1 MRKFYLFM
9 LALIAFTLNVSAGVR
24 VLYQQ
29 HFEGATDAAS
39 AGWTSPNVSGGFTIG
54 SDQFGKYLLF
64 NSGTNNDR
72 SAHTLWGADI
82 FSGVSAN
89 EYTVS
94 FQFSPKQF
102 GNNHTTT
109 ELTVMSDETTCTKKA
124 NYNFVGVEGSQW
136 LFDLTQQSTT
146 GAAATGDQ
154 PFAINND
161 VSKTIML
168 TAGTYYNIQLNVNVA
183 DRTVAYS
190 LSPLTN
196 PDDITSGTYTV
207 PEGTSMYA
215 TGIYYLAGRYQNQ
228 GVFDN
233 ITVSAL
239 IDEDVANVPT
249 VSLSNVNNQQRVYS
263 ISFLEDE
270 TLHYKFAD
278 GEEEEVSYMDTE
290 EGVYTWSNNPNYNP
304 ENEELV
310 KDACNA
316 GTLEVWTTCG
326 DAESEHVTTE
336 VENTI
341 VAVPTATT
349 TIVNVSEGFGK
360 TFTLNVDN
368 STVPLQPKLFLA
380 YEFKN
385 EAGEVVDSKS
395 GLSSGDQV
403 EVPSKGTLKITTS
416 AFGYGTASTTKAND
430 VEYTRTGEYNFAHW
444 TVDDI
449 TKAGFSEDGECSHR
463 FATYGRF
470 YWYDSASYDATAED
484 NSAARQLYNTF
495 TQYTKA
501 ASAWE
506 DGKISGDLYFTTTPA
521 VNVYIFQGVGLVLNG
536 QKGDAG
542 DGNWINSMNL
552 KVDNLTSND
561 FVVVSGYSNYGSDAL
576 HPVCASQDEFLA
588 ADNGAAKGVYPG
600 DTEFS
605 LYRYSDCI
613 SRIQVFKPVGGSTGI
628 KGVNTVETAAPA
640 VKKVVTKNGVVIV
653 KGDKVFS
660 VAGAQMK

>member
-1 MRKFYLFM
+1 M
-9 LALIAFTLNVSAGVR
+9 LALIAFTLNASAGVR

-29 HFEGATDAAS
+29 NFEGATDAAS
-39 AGWTSPNVSGGFTIG
+39 AGWTSPNVPGGFTIG

-64 NSGTNNDR
+64 NSGANNDR

-89 EYTVS
+89 EYTLS

-102 GNNHTTT
+102 GSNHTTT

-124 NYNFVGVEGSQW
+124 NSNFVGVEGSQW

-146 GAAATGDQ
+146 GAAPTGDQ

-161 VSKTIML
+161 ASKTIML
-168 TAGTYYNIQLNVNVA
+168 TAGTYYDIQLKVNVA
-183 DRTVAYS
+183 ERTVEYS

-196 PDDITSGTYTV
+196 PDDITSDTYTV

-228 GVFDN
+228 GIFDN
-233 ITVSAL
+233 ITVSAQ

-249 VSLSNVNNQQRVYS
+249 VALSNVNNQQRVYS
-263 ISFLEDE
+263 ITFLEDE
-270 TLHYKFAD
+270 TLHLKFAG
-278 GEEEEVSYMDTE
+278 GEEEEISYMDTE
-290 EGVYTWSNNPNYNP
+290 DGVYTWSNNPNYNP
-304 ENEELV
+304 ENEDLV
-310 KDACNA
+310 NDNCNA
-316 GTLEVWTTCG
+316 GILEAWTTCG
-326 DAESEHVTTE
+326 EAESEHVTTE

-349 TIVNVSEGFGK
+349 TIVNVSEGFSK

-380 YEFKN
+380 YEFKD
-385 EAGEVVDSKS
+385 ETGAVVSSKS

-403 EVPSKGTLKITTS
+403 EVPSKGTMTITTS
-416 AFGYGTASTTKAND
+416 AFGYGTATTSIAND

-449 TKAGFSEDGECSHR
+449 TKAGFSEDGECSSKY
-463 FATYGRF
+463 ATYGRL

-484 NSAARQLYNTF
+484 NSAARQPYSTF

-506 DGKISGDLYFTTTPA
+506 DGKISGDLSFTATPA
-521 VNVYIFQGVGLVLNG
+521 VNVYILQGVGLVLNG

-542 DGNWINSMNL
+542 DGNWISSMNL

-576 HPVCASQDEFLA
+576 HPVCANVDEFLA
-588 ADNGAAKGVYPG
+588 SDNGAAKGVYPG

-605 LYRYSDCI
+605 LYRVSDCI
-613 SRIQVFKPVGGSTGI
+613 SRIQIFKPVGGSTGI
-628 KGVNTVETAAPA
+628 KGVNTTETAAPA